1 MYFYNFY
8 KYFLR
13 FSDYLI
19 DTNCIML
26 LLMLIQ
32 DHKSNLDTLNA
43 AVNDAID
50 NPKLGLNKNDIP
62 AAYPAGNAYN
72 AESNPFLR
80 HK

>member
-1 MYFYNFY
+1 MRALNSVPWQKQYSNSGRGIFEGKIFFSY
-8 KYFLR
+8 KIVEY
-13 FSDYLI
+13 S
-19 DTNCIML
+19 
-26 LLMLIQ
+26 
-32 DHKSNLDTLNA
+32 LNA